1 MGVKQLNDKMIGV
14 LVGGQ
19 KINNHHKNIVP
30 FNIQKSNMHV
40 ANKHSTKVGWT
51 YFIKVLFTNQQ
62 CYLVTVWTL
71 VWVGERDGVFL
82 RFDMNKISKNI
93 PCHIG

>member
-51 YFIKVLFTNQQ
+51 YFIKVLFTDQQ
-62 CYLVTVWTL
+62 CYLMTGWTL
-71 VWVGERDGVFL
+71 VWVGEHDGVF
-82 RFDMNKISKNI
+82 
-93 PCHIG
+93 

>member
-1 MGVKQLNDKMIGV
+1 MGVKQLNNKMIGV

-40 ANKHSTKVGWT
+40 ANKHSTKVG
-51 YFIKVLFTNQQ
+51 
-62 CYLVTVWTL
+62 
-71 VWVGERDGVFL
+71 
-82 RFDMNKISKNI
+82 
-93 PCHIG
+93 